1 MVCFG
6 QKLRERPR
14 CRLVINQLLGENHTL
29 NEIAKSDKYSDN
41 IKIQAKKM
49 LQELTGVCQLG

>member
-14 CRLVINQLLGENHTL
+14 CRMFINELLEKNYTL
-29 NEIAKSDKYSDN
+29 TEISTSNKYSDN

-49 LQELTGVCQLG
+49 IEEQKRRN